1 MAADTPNQFNSP
13 RRSGED
19 RICEALRRIGFA
31 LRLPI
36 DRSDLDLGD
45 ISIATAGSQ
54 NSEFLIAAAR
64 HVGVLVKPAVLEAGD
79 VHSVLSVGFPVI
91 LTQVDGSI
99 WVCERLAGKR
109 IEGTC
114 VRDTT
119 EPVNL
124 SKRQLR
130 ELLMREGVQTFV
142 AKKELECQ
150 SASVAGSGAH
160 LNAELHGEHSGQ
172 HRRHHGEHHE
182 HPAPLSRFIALLS
195 LDSRDVWTIMLFGGV
210 AGILSLATPLAI
222 ESLVNVVS
230 WGTYLQPLLVLSL
243 MLFVCLGMAGVL
255 SILQSFVV
263 EVVQRRQFVR
273 LIGDLAHR
281 FPRANQDAL
290 SAQYPRELANRF
302 FDIMTIQKSTASLLL
317 DGINLVLTTLMGL
330 ILLGFYHP
338 FLLGFD
344 IVLVFTMISVTLLL
358 GRGGIRTSIAESIVK
373 YRVAHWLQDVISM
386 PTAFKVNGGEF
397 MAIERANRL
406 TVEYITAR
414 EQHFRIVIRQ
424 AIFAIGLQVVAST
437 ALLGLG
443 GWLVMQQ
450 QLTLGQLV
458 ASELIVTVVVGAFAK
473 AGKSIEQFYDLMAG
487 VDKVGH
493 LLDVE
498 VDPRYELGSVP
509 GGPTEVR
516 WDQLT
521 FHFETTGT
529 HCNIPGTTIAPGQ
542 RVAITGDDRSG
553 KSLLLKTL
561 AGLVHPHHGMVEIA
575 GLEAMRAALGGEG
588 KIVGYAGRP
597 EIFCGTLQENID
609 LGRKDIGQNRVRE
622 VLSQVG
628 LWDIILALPDGLR
641 TVLQTD
647 GSPLSRTQR
656 TQLAI
661 ARAMAGGPR
670 LLLIDGLLD
679 DLTIEVQEP
688 LWKAL
693 NAPENPWTLLVAT
706 NHRDIAKYC
715 GQQVELAQHH
725 G

>member
-1 MAADTPNQFNSP
+1 M
-13 RRSGED
+13 
-19 RICEALRRIGFA
+19 
-31 LRLPI
+31 
-36 DRSDLDLGD
+36 
-45 ISIATAGSQ
+45 
-54 NSEFLIAAAR
+54 
-64 HVGVLVKPAVLEAGD
+64 
-79 VHSVLSVGFPVI
+79 
-91 LTQVDGSI
+91 
-99 WVCERLAGKR
+99 
-109 IEGTC
+109 
-114 VRDTT
+114 
-119 EPVNL
+119 
-124 SKRQLR
+124 
-130 ELLMREGVQTFV
+130 
-142 AKKELECQ
+142 
-150 SASVAGSGAH
+150 
-160 LNAELHGEHSGQ
+160 
-172 HRRHHGEHHE
+172 
-182 HPAPLSRFIALLS
+182 
-195 LDSRDVWTIMLFGGV
+195 
-210 AGILSLATPLAI
+210 
-222 ESLVNVVS
+222 
-230 WGTYLQPLLVLSL
+230 
-243 MLFVCLGMAGVL
+243 
-255 SILQSFVV
+255 
-263 EVVQRRQFVR
+263 
-273 LIGDLAHR
+273 
-281 FPRANQDAL
+281 
-290 SAQYPRELANRF
+290 
-302 FDIMTIQKSTASLLL
+302 
-317 DGINLVLTTLMGL
+317 
-330 ILLGFYHP
+330 
-338 FLLGFD
+338 
-344 IVLVFTMISVTLLL
+344 
-358 GRGGIRTSIAESIVK
+358 
-373 YRVAHWLQDVISM
+373 
-386 PTAFKVNGGEF
+386 

-424 AIFAIGLQVVAST
+424 AIVAIGLQVVAST

-509 GGPTEVR
+509 GGPAEVR